1 MRYPQKREYITVT
14 QSRGGLGEK
23 GNFSILHLTGIFVV
37 YQRKFRKIRFSYIGI
52 EPDPFMSASIE
63 PNVRL
68 SLYNSFTTK
77 KLPKRTLRI
86 ISPFLNSIYG
96 NLHARYTRWLFMVI
110 EHVNGKKMG
119 KVMLYA
125 LSTCGWC
132 ARTKELLRTLGVDF
146 DYTFV
151 DLLEGKEQDDAMKE
165 VEKWNPKGSFPTL
178 VIRDQ
183 MSIVGFRE
191 EEIREALRG

>member
-1 MRYPQKREYITVT
+1 MDRRVITPVN
-14 QSRGGLGEK
+14 L
-23 GNFSILHLTGIFVV
+23 FFILFHDLK
-37 YQRKFRKIRFSYIGI
+37 KFNHITIHI
-52 EPDPFMSASIE
+52 A
-63 PNVRL
+63 
-68 SLYNSFTTK
+68 
-77 KLPKRTLRI
+77 
-86 ISPFLNSIYG
+86 SPFLYSIYS
-96 NLHARYTRWLFMVI
+96 NLHAQDNGCFFMVV

-151 DLLEGKEQDDAMKE
+151 DLLEGKEQDDAMNE

-178 VIRDQ
+178 VIRDTIG
-183 MSIVGFRE
+183 IVGFRE
-191 EEIREALRG
+191 EEIREALKG